1 MAALRTGIKTVIIP
15 KDNEKDLSEI
25 DQTVRRSLN
34 FILADHVDKVIEATL
49 TFPQK
54 TTAEEE
60 TKRSTYTVPQDTTGA
75 KAGIR
80 Q

>member
-1 MAALRTGIKTVIIP
+1 MAALRAGIKTVIIP
-15 KDNEKDLSEI
+15 KDNEKDLAEI

-34 FILADHVDKVIEATL
+34 FILADHVDKVIDEAL
-49 TFPQK
+49 TFPAA
-54 TTAEEE
+54 TAAEDE
-60 TKRSTYTVPQDTTGA
+60 KRRNTYAVPQDTTGT